1 MLRFRELPSDACIIN
16 CRNQGLSV
24 LRLRNIFFSSSDF
37 VYLSMIKKKEI
48 LARIKQSVQNT
59 EPQATVILYGS
70 FARGDE
76 KEFSDIDI
84 LILLDQEKITYSDE
98 LRIKYPL
105 YDLEYDTGNVISPL
119 IFSKND
125 WETRHSVTPFYKNV
139 KREGVLL

>member
-1 MLRFRELPSDACIIN
+1 
-16 CRNQGLSV
+16 
-24 LRLRNIFFSSSDF
+24 
-37 VYLSMIKKKEI
+37 MIKKKEI
-48 LARIKQSVQNT
+48 LARIKQSVQNS
-59 EPQATVILYGS
+59 EPQATIILYGS

-98 LRIKYPL
+98 TRIKYPL
-105 YDLEYDTGNVISPL
+105 YDLEYDTGKVISPL
-119 IFSKND
+119 IFSRDD

>member
-1 MLRFRELPSDACIIN
+1 MAEHPSLEHQQNRELIV
-16 CRNQGLSV
+16 LS
-24 LRLRNIFFSSSDF
+24 RWHAFFSSTDF

-98 LRIKYPL
+98 TRIKYPL

-119 IFSKND
+119 IFSRKD

>member
-1 MLRFRELPSDACIIN
+1 MIKNFQLAPC
-16 CRNQGLSV
+16 LSTTGTKEFYV
-24 LRLRNIFFSSSDF
+24 SHLWRTFFSPPDF
-37 VYLSMIKKKEI
+37 VYLSMINKKEI

-98 LRIKYPL
+98 TRIKYPL

-119 IFSKND
+119 IFSRKD
-125 WETRHSVTPFYKNV
+125 WETRHSVTPFYENV

>member
-1 MLRFRELPSDACIIN
+1 
-16 CRNQGLSV
+16 
-24 LRLRNIFFSSSDF
+24 
-37 VYLSMIKKKEI
+37 MIKKKEI
-48 LARIKQSVQNT
+48 LARIKKSVQNT
-59 EPQATVILYGS
+59 EPEATVILYGS
-70 FARGDE
+70 FARGDN

-105 YDLEYDTGNVISPL
+105 YDLEYDTGRVISPL
-119 IFSKND
+119 IFSRND

>member
-1 MLRFRELPSDACIIN
+1 
-16 CRNQGLSV
+16 
-24 LRLRNIFFSSSDF
+24 
-37 VYLSMIKKKEI
+37 MIEKKEI
-48 LARIKQSVQNT
+48 LARIKQSVQSS

-70 FARGDE
+70 FARGDNQ
-76 KEFSDIDI
+76 EFSDIDI
-84 LILLDQEKITYSDE
+84 LILLDQDKITYSDE

-119 IFSKND
+119 IFSRND

>member
-1 MLRFRELPSDACIIN
+1 
-16 CRNQGLSV
+16 
-24 LRLRNIFFSSSDF
+24 
-37 VYLSMIKKKEI
+37 MIKKKEI
-48 LARIKQSVQNT
+48 LARIKQSIQNS

-98 LRIKYPL
+98 TRIKYPL
-105 YDLEYDTGNVISPL
+105 YDLEYDTGNVISLL
-119 IFSKND
+119 IFSRND

>member
-1 MLRFRELPSDACIIN
+1 
-16 CRNQGLSV
+16 
-24 LRLRNIFFSSSDF
+24 
-37 VYLSMIKKKEI
+37 MIKNKEI
-48 LARIKQSVQNT
+48 LARIKQSVQST
-59 EPQATVILYGS
+59 EPLATVILYGS

-98 LRIKYPL
+98 TRIKYPL

-119 IFSKND
+119 IFSRND